1 METDEG
7 SLQLFDP
14 VSRYDNRKHK
24 GEQHCQ
30 SKQPDDIVRLELLI
44 AMETD
49 EVSHDH
55 MRQPVHTGVKLV
67 VCCTRPSGTCFNG
80 SCIAPDIV
88 IMHVL
93 ERLLE

>member
-67 VCCTRPSGTCFNG
+67 VCCTLHASWLHTSHYF
-80 SCIAPDIV
+80 APTV
-88 IMHVL
+88 IFL
-93 ERLLE
+93 ISL